1 MQSFTFSLQ
10 VLLIKEALCKKHFS
24 PVLINQ
30 INKNKTFCQ
39 AICCCSYPSTGLKK
53 KKKRLPFSVLF
64 SIPLLRKTKQKSFR
78 KTEREKSNNCLN
90 KSIQHFQG
98 LVTCG
103 NVNSVF
109 FPPFLSLNQYNLWF
123 WSLQYVSACWGH
135 LLLLI
140 KPQTIMKN
148 KQENDK
154 FIKVV
159 RIFEEKRNFRR

>member
-10 VLLIKEALCKKHFS
+10 VLLIKEALCKKDFS

-39 AICCCSYPSTGLKK
+39 AICCCSYPSTSLKK
-53 KKKRLPFSVLF
+53 KKKTTFSCSFSYPF
-64 SIPLLRKTKQKSFR
+64 IKKNKTKELEKDR
-78 KTEREKSNNCLN
+78 GEKSNNCLN
-90 KSIQHFQG
+90 KSVQHFQG

-159 RIFEEKRNFRR
+159 RIFEEKRNFLR

>member
-53 KKKRLPFSVLF
+53 KKTTFFCSFSYPF
-64 SIPLLRKTKQKSFR
+64 IKKNKTKELKKDR
-78 KTEREKSNNCLN
+78 EREIKQLSKQINPTFPRACDLR
-90 KSIQHFQG
+90 QCQFH
-98 LVTCG
+98 L
-103 NVNSVF
+103 
-109 FPPFLSLNQYNLWF
+109 FPPLSFLNQYNLWF

-159 RIFEEKRNFRR
+159 RIFEEKRNFLR